1 MIADSEHSPLA
12 SSIFAPSIEQVM
24 TEFDSDSSA
33 LSSFIVSVYLIG
45 YCFGP
50 LVIAPL
56 SEMFGR
62 NLLYNI
68 CNVLFVIF
76 SIACAVAPSLETLIF
91 FRLCCGLAGSS
102 PLTLGAGTIA
112 DMIAP
117 AKRGLMMSWWIC
129 GPMLGPV
136 VGPIAGGYL
145 ADAKGWRWAFWVV
158 AMAAGVVMVATF
170 IFLRESYASAILE
183 KKARKLRKETG
194 NPNIRSALDDG
205 RTTKEIFLT
214 AIVRP
219 TKMLFLSPIVGLL
232 SLYMA
237 ILYGYLYLIFTILPF
252 VYETQYGFSTGNV
265 GLTYLGCG
273 VGSGLGLLI
282 NALVSDRIAM
292 RLKMKKGGE
301 HQPEYRLPP
310 MMPATLVVPLGLFW
324 FGWTAEFHHHWILP
338 ILGTGFF
345 GLGTVVIFVSLVAT
359 CNNSHGC

>member
-1 MIADSEHSPLA
+1 
-12 SSIFAPSIEQVM
+12 M
-24 TEFDSDSSA
+24 TEFESDSA
-33 LSSFIVSVYLIG
+33 ILSSFIVSVYLIG

-56 SEMFGR
+56 SEMYGR
-62 NLLYNI
+62 NMLYNI

-76 SIACAVAPSLETLIF
+76 SVACAVAPSLETLIF
-91 FRLCCGLAGSS
+91 FRLCCGLAGSC

-145 ADAKGWRWAFWVV
+145 AGAKGWRWSFWVV
-158 AMAAGVVMVATF
+158 AMAAGVVMIATF

-183 KKARKLRKETG
+183 KKAKKLRKATG
-194 NPNIRSALDDG
+194 NSHIRSILDDG
-205 RTTKEIFLT
+205 RSTTDVFRT

-219 TKMLFLSPIVGLL
+219 TKMLFFSPIVGLI

-237 ILYGYLYLIFTILPF
+237 VLYGYLYLIFTILPF
-252 VYETQYGFSTGNV
+252 LYENQYGFSTGDV

-273 VGSGLGLLI
+273 TGAGLGLLT
-282 NALVSDRIAM
+282 NALVSDRVAM
-292 RLKMKKGGE
+292 RLKAKRGGE

-324 FGWTAEFHHHWILP
+324 FGWTAEFNHHWILP

-345 GLGTVVIFVSLVAT
+345 GLGTVAIFVRLASRLITLELSLI
-359 CNNSHGC
+359 